1 MDMLTELENCIRLL
15 KAIHYLQEQQGMESS
30 IREIKKVLNH
40 KLNKIL
46 NETIRKV

>member
-1 MDMLTELENCIRLL
+1 MDMITELENCIRLL
-15 KAIHYLQEQQGMESS
+15 KAIHYLQEQKGMELS

-46 NETIRKV
+46 HETIRKV